1 MDALDV
7 VEDRAVARG
16 IIALEHAR
24 AVCQVVGVQLPASAR
39 GVPIEPGE
47 LIEPPRV
54 VRRREPSRV
63 ERRREP
69 PAPVVVT
76 VAGVVVT
83 VAGVAARARVFFAHA
98 VKKGLSQRIA
108 VVVTVRVDAARRVL
122 RERDV
127 RHEARE
133 ADVVRRRRHRLVDRH
148 RRGRAHR
155 VRAGFLYI
163 AALAGVLAGA
173 PDAQRDGPSLLCA
186 GQKVRHEL
194 APVALPL
201 RAEGG
206 VAVARLGVRV
216 PCVHAVRGG
225 DCGEQGA
232 RRGPH
237 DGLSPSLRPTAAA
250 RLQIPCCSV
259 QALAFGQRSNLYV
272 FLVCLLLWSS
282 LEWVGF
288 YV

>member
-1 MDALDV
+1 MF
-7 VEDRAVARG
+7 
-16 IIALEHAR
+16 
-24 AVCQVVGVQLPASAR
+24 
-39 GVPIEPGE
+39 
-47 LIEPPRV
+47 IEPPA

-83 VAGVAARARVFFAHA
+83 VAGVAALAVFFARA
-98 VKKGLSQRIA
+98 VKKGLYQRIA

-122 RERDV
+122 RECDV

-133 ADVVRRRRHRLVDRH
+133 ADVVRRRRHRLVDGH

-201 RAEGG
+201 RTEGG

-237 DGLSPSLRPTAAA
+237 DGLSPSLRPTAG
-250 RLQIPCCSV
+250 RILDDVELTIPGTRRGSI
-259 QALAFGQRSNLYV
+259 
-272 FLVCLLLWSS
+272 
-282 LEWVGF
+282 
-288 YV
+288 

>member
-83 VAGVAARARVFFAHA
+83 VAGVAALAVFFARA
-98 VKKGLSQRIA
+98 VKKGLYQRIA

-122 RERDV
+122 RECDV

-133 ADVVRRRRHRLVDRH
+133 ADVVRRRRHRLVDGH

-173 PDAQRDGPSLLCA
+173 PDAQREGPSLLCA

-201 RAEGG
+201 RTEGG

-237 DGLSPSLRPTAAA
+237 DGLSPSLRPTLPQGRILIPWPVLPEGFPAASRDGPAAA

-259 QALAFGQRSNLYV
+259 QARTP
-272 FLVCLLLWSS
+272 
-282 LEWVGF
+282 
-288 YV
+288 